1 MKKTQTR
8 IKAPSL
14 SSRTEFDH
22 AVDEIAR
29 LTVELRKQEAR
40 RDARLQTIR
49 DEYEPA
55 CVALGQQIKG
65 LTLAA
70 EKFAD
75 ERRDELFSGKT
86 KSAET
91 NLALFGFRKG
101 NPTLKLLSKA
111 WTWERVVETL
121 EALKLTRFIRRKDPE
136 PDKDALKQE
145 LDDAALAKVGCRVEQ
160 SETFFIEPKEQP
172 TEGRAA

>member
-1 MKKTQTR
+1 MKTKR

-14 SSRTEFDH
+14 STRTEFD
-22 AVDEIAR
+22 ATVDEIAR

-40 RDARLQTIR
+40 RDARIQAIR
-49 DEYEPA
+49 TEYEPA
-55 CVALGQQIKG
+55 CGALIDQIKG

-75 ERRDELFSGKT
+75 ENRKDLFVGKA
-86 KSAET
+86 KSSET
-91 NLALFGFRKG
+91 SLALFGFRIG

-121 EALKLTRFIRRKDPE
+121 ESLQLTAFIRRPDPE
-136 PDKDALKQE
+136 PDKDALKQK
-145 LDDAALAKVGCRVEQ
+145 LDEVALAKVGCRVDQ
-160 SETFFIEPKEQP
+160 SETFYIEPKEQP